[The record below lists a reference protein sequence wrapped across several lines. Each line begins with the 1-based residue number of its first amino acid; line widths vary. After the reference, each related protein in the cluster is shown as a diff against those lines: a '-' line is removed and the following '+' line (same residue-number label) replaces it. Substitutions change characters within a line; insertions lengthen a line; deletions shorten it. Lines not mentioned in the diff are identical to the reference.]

1 MLFVN
6 QRIDC
11 VSDEQQVQSPRL
23 VFESQCVELFGL
35 RLGVGIFVGDVIG
48 NEAEIGHLSIHF
60 AVDHVV
66 NLPYLHAQTDEAA
79 DVNQLVRLVV
89 QHVQQL

>member
-11 VSDEQQVQSPRL
+11 VSDEQQVQSPQQ
-23 VFESQCVELFGL
+23 VFECQCVELLGL
-35 RLGVGIFVGDVIG
+35 RLGVGIFVGDADG
-48 NEAEIGHLSIHF
+48 NEAEIGRLLIHF
-60 AVDHVV
+60 AVDHLV
-66 NLPYLHAQTDEAA
+66 NLPYLNAQTDEGA
-79 DVNQLVRLVV
+79 DVNQRVRLVV